1 MDDPYTKYVE
11 NFKLGFDSIPEIEEN
26 LNLQQ
31 TLNVVIII
39 FCMLFI
45 KLQKLTY
52 YFFIIRIYQL
62 KRINLF
68 PWIIFSICH

>member
-31 TLNVVIII
+31 TLNVVIIN
-39 FCMLFI
+39 FL
-45 KLQKLTY
+45 Y
-52 YFFIIRIYQL
+52 VIY
-62 KRINLF
+62 
-68 PWIIFSICH
+68 